1 MMTPDHARHRRTR
14 IAAAALTT
22 TVVLG
27 GCGPAGDG
35 TVASAESD
43 AVTATN
49 CGKDVTFSQPAER
62 IYAYYV
68 DMLAMTLAVGAA
80 DQIAG
85 TAALERKG
93 APLSTVYGDEVVDSL
108 PVATQ
113 GAPTFENVIAQQ
125 PDLFFAGWNYG
136 YDPETNLTPAGLAEH
151 DIPAY
156 TLTESCRQRS
166 DESRGIM
173 PPWEALFTDLTNL
186 GEITGNEDQ
195 AQQVVTDIEQRL
207 DTLQSAP

>member
-1 MMTPDHARHRRTR
+1 MPRAHTRTRRTR
-14 IAAAALTT
+14 IAATALTT
-22 TVVLG
+22 TVVLTA
-27 GCGPAGDG
+27 CGPTGDG
-35 TVASAESD
+35 TVESAESD
-43 AVTATN
+43 DVTVTN
-49 CGKDVTFSQPAER
+49 CGKDVTFPRPAER
-62 IYAYYV
+62 IYVY
-68 DMLAMTLAVGAA
+68 DGGMIAMTLAVGAA
-80 DQIAG
+80 NQIAG
-85 TAALERKG
+85 TAALEQKG
-93 APLSTVYGDEVVDSL
+93 APLSTVYGTEVVESL
-108 PVATQ
+108 PVATP
-113 GAPTFENVIAQQ
+113 GSPTFENVIAQQ

-195 AQQVVTDIEQRL
+195 APQV
-207 DTLQSAP
+207 